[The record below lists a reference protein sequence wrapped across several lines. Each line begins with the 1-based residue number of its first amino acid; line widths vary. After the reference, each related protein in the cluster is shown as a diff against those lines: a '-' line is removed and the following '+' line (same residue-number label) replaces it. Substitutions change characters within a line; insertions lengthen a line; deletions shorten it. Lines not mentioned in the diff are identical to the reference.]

1 MAKEMIAMLLA
12 GGQGSRLYALTEKL
26 AKPAVPFGGK
36 YRIIDFPL
44 SNCVNS
50 GIDTVGILTQ
60 YQPLELNEYIGNGQP
75 WDLDRLYGGVHVLPP
90 YQKAHGSDW
99 YKGTAN
105 AIYQNISFIERYDP
119 KYVIILS
126 GDQICKQDYSDF
138 LEFHKEKNAEFS
150 VAVMEVPWEEAPRF
164 GLMVADEND
173 KITEFQEK
181 PKDPKSNLASM
192 GIYIFNWDILKQYLE
207 EDEADPNSENDFGNN
222 IIPNLLRD
230 KRQMYAYHF
239 SGYWKDV
246 GTISS
251 LWEANMEVL
260 DPEHSGINLFDEGWK
275 IYSRN
280 AGMTGHKINTGAV
293 VENAL
298 ITDGCRIKGTVKHS
312 VLFGGV
318 KVEAGAVVEDAVI
331 MGGTTIKAGAV
342 VKHCIVAENVTIC
355 ENAVVG
361 AMPTEDEKGVA
372 TIGSGVT
379 IGENSVIGAGSVVTK
394 DIPAHVVA
402 AGSPCRVL
410 REINGHDYECYYR
423 DMKIDL

>member
-1 MAKEMIAMLLA
+1 MGKEMIAMLLA
-12 GGQGSRLYALTEKL
+12 GGQGSRLYALTQKL

-60 YQPLELNEYIGNGQP
+60 YQPLALNEYIGNGQP

-90 YQKAHGSDW
+90 YQKATNSDW

-105 AIYQNISFIERYDP
+105 AIYQNLSFIERYDP
-119 KYVIILS
+119 EYVIILS
-126 GDQICKQDYSDF
+126 GDQICKQDYSEF
-138 LEFHKEKNAEFS
+138 LKFHKEKNAEFS
-150 VAVMEVPWEEAPRF
+150 VAVMEVPWEEASRF

-181 PKDPKSNLASM
+181 PKNPKSNLASM
-192 GIYIFNWDILKQYLE
+192 GIYIFNWDILKKYLT

-230 KRQMYAYHF
+230 NRDMYAYRF

-260 DPEHSGINLFDEGWK
+260 DPENSGIDLFEDDWK

-280 AGMTGHKINTGAV
+280 SGMTGHKISAGAV
-293 VENAL
+293 VEDSM
-298 ITDGCRIKGTVKHS
+298 ITDGCRVKGTVKHS
-312 VLFGGV
+312 ILFAGV
-318 KVEAGAVVEDAVI
+318 TVEKGAVVEDAVV
-331 MGGTTIKAGAV
+331 MGGTVIKSGAV
-342 VKHCIVAENVTIC
+342 VRHCIVGENVTIG
-355 ENAVVG
+355 ENVVVG
-361 AMPTEDEKGVA
+361 AMPDGDSKGVA
-372 TIGSGVT
+372 TIGPDVIVGDGAK
-379 IGENSVIGAGSVVTK
+379 IGPNAMVSNNVEGGEER
-394 DIPAHVVA
+394 
-402 AGSPCRVL
+402 C
-410 REINGHDYECYYR
+410 
-423 DMKIDL
+423 

>member
-12 GGQGSRLYALTEKL
+12 GGQGSRLYALTDKL

-105 AIYQNISFIERYDP
+105 AIYQNISFIERYAP

-181 PKDPKSNLASM
+181 PKNPKSNLASM

-280 AGMTGHKINTGAV
+280 TGMTGHKINAGAV
-293 VENAL
+293 VENAM

-312 VLFGGV
+312 ILFGGV
-318 KVEAGAVVEDAVI
+318 KVEAGAVVEDAVV
-331 MGGTTIKAGAV
+331 MGGTTIQAGAV
-342 VKHCIVAENVTIC
+342 VKHCIVAENVTIG

-361 AMPTEDEKGVA
+361 AMPTDDENGVA
-372 TIGSGVT
+372 TVGSDVI
-379 IGENSVIGAGSVVTK
+379 IGENAVVGPT
-394 DIPAHVVA
+394 AMVRNNVE
-402 AGSPCRVL
+402 GGETVC
-410 REINGHDYECYYR
+410 
-423 DMKIDL
+423 

>member
-12 GGQGSRLYALTEKL
+12 GGQGSRLYALTQRL

-60 YQPLELNEYIGNGQP
+60 YQPMVLNEYIGNGQP
-75 WDLDRLYGGVHVLPP
+75 WDLDRLIGGVHVLPP
-90 YQKAHGSDW
+90 YQKASGSDW

-105 AIYQNISFIERYDP
+105 AIYQNIPFIERYNP

-138 LEFHKEKNAEFS
+138 LRFHKEKGAEFS
-150 VAVMEVPWEEAPRF
+150 VAVMEVPWEEASRF
-164 GLMVADEND
+164 GLMVTDEND
-173 KITEFQEK
+173 KITAFQEK
-181 PKDPKSNLASM
+181 PKEPKSNLASM
-192 GIYIFNWDILKQYLE
+192 GIYIFNWDVLKKYLI
-207 EDEADPNSENDFGNN
+207 EDEADPESENDFGKNV
-222 IIPNLLRD
+222 IPSLLRD
-230 KRQMYAYHF
+230 GRDMYAYHF

-260 DPEHSGINLFDEGWK
+260 DPEHSGIDLFEDDWK

-280 AGMTGHKINTGAV
+280 SGKTGHRILDTGV
-293 VENAL
+293 VENSMV
-298 ITDGCRIKGTVKHS
+298 TDGCRIAGHVKHS
-312 VLFGGV
+312 ILFSGV
-318 KVEAGAVVEDAVI
+318 SVEEDAEIEDAVV
-331 MGGTTIKAGAV
+331 MGGTVIKKGAS
-342 VKHCIVAENVTIC
+342 VKHCIVAENVVIG

-361 AMPTEDEKGVA
+361 EMPKDGAGSVA
-372 TIGSGVT
+372 TIGSGVY
-379 IGENSVIGAGSVVTK
+379 IGDGAMVGPAAMIDQNVK
-394 DIPAHVVA
+394 D
-402 AGSPCRVL
+402 G
-410 REINGHDYECYYR
+410 EEQW
-423 DMKIDL
+423 

>member
-1 MAKEMIAMLLA
+1 MGKEMIAMLLA
-12 GGQGSRLYALTEKL
+12 GGQGSRLYALTQKL

-75 WDLDRLYGGVHVLPP
+75 WDLDRIYGGVHVLPP
-90 YQKAHGSDW
+90 YQKASGSDW

-119 KYVIILS
+119 EYVIILS

-138 LEFHKEKNAEFS
+138 LRFHKEKNAEFS

-164 GLMVADEND
+164 GLM
-173 KITEFQEK
+173 ITEFQEK
-181 PKDPKSNLASM
+181 PKNPKSNLASM
-192 GIYIFNWDILKQYLE
+192 GIYIFNWDILKQYLI
-207 EDEADPNSENDFGNN
+207 EDEADPESENDFGNN

-230 KRQMYAYHF
+230 ERKMYAYHF
-239 SGYWKDV
+239 NGYWKDV
-246 GTISS
+246 GTIPS

-260 DPEHSGINLFDEGWK
+260 DPEHSGINLFDEDWK

-280 AGMTGHKINTGAV
+280 SGMPGHKICAGAN
-293 VENAL
+293 VENSM
-298 ITDGCRIKGTVKHS
+298 ITDGCKIAGSVKHS
-312 VLFGGV
+312 ILFAGV
-318 KVEAGAVVEDAVI
+318 KVEAGAVVEDAVV
-331 MGGTTIKAGAV
+331 MGRTTIKAGAS
-342 VKHCIVAENVTIC
+342 VKHCIVAENVVIG

-361 AMPTEDEKGVA
+361 AMPTEEEQGVA
-372 TIGSGVT
+372 TIGPDVCVGT
-379 IGENSVIGAGSVVTK
+379 GAKIGSNAMISEDVK
-394 DIPAHVVA
+394 D
-402 AGSPCRVL
+402 G
-410 REINGHDYECYYR
+410 EE
-423 DMKIDL
+423 K

>member
-1 MAKEMIAMLLA
+1 
-12 GGQGSRLYALTEKL
+12 
-26 AKPAVPFGGK
+26 
-36 YRIIDFPL
+36 
-44 SNCVNS
+44 VNS

-60 YQPLELNEYIGNGQP
+60 YQPFVLNEYIGNGQP

-90 YQKAHGSDW
+90 YQQASGSDW

-119 KYVIILS
+119 EYVIILS

-138 LEFHKEKNAEFS
+138 LRFHKEKGAEFS

-164 GLMVADEND
+164 GLMVTDEDD

-181 PKDPKSNLASM
+181 PKNPKSNLASM
-192 GIYIFNWDILKQYLE
+192 GIYIFNWDVLKRYLI

-230 KRQMYAYHF
+230 NRSMYAYRF

-260 DPEHSGINLFDEGWK
+260 DPEHSGINLFDESWK

-280 AGMTGHKINTGAV
+280 SGMTGHRIG
-293 VENAL
+293 ENASVQNSM
-298 ITDGCRIKGTVKHS
+298 ITDGCNIRGTVKHS
-312 VLFGGV
+312 ILFSGV
-318 KVEAGAVVEDAVI
+318 TVEEGAVVEDAVV
-331 MGGTTIKAGAV
+331 MGNTTIRSGAV
-342 VKHCIVAENVTIC
+342 VQHCIVAEDVTVG
-355 ENAVVG
+355 ENAKIGEQPENG
-361 AMPTEDEKGVA
+361 ASNGSVA
-372 TIGSGVT
+372 TVASHVT
-379 IGENSVIGAGSVVTK
+379 IGANAVISANAMVYDNVEEGGQQ
-394 DIPAHVVA
+394 
-402 AGSPCRVL
+402 
-410 REINGHDYECYYR
+410 
-423 DMKIDL
+423 

>member
-1 MAKEMIAMLLA
+1 MEKEMIAMLLA
-12 GGQGSRLYALTEKL
+12 GGQGSRLYALTQKL

-50 GIDTVGILTQ
+50 GIDTVGVLTQ

-90 YQKAHGSDW
+90 YQKAEGSDW

-105 AIYQNISFIERYDP
+105 AIYQNISFIERYNP

-138 LEFHKEKNAEFS
+138 LKFHKEKEAEFS

-164 GLMVADEND
+164 GLMVTDENGR
-173 KITEFQEK
+173 ITEFQEK
-181 PKDPKSNLASM
+181 PKNPKSNLASM
-192 GIYIFNWDILKQYLE
+192 GIYIFNWDILKKYLI

-222 IIPNLLRD
+222 IIPNLLKDERA
-230 KRQMYAYHF
+230 MYAYPF

-246 GTISS
+246 GTIPS

-260 DPEHSGINLFDEGWK
+260 DPEHSGINLFDEDWK

-280 AGMTGHKINTGAV
+280 SGMPGHRICPGGEVFNSM
-293 VENAL
+293 
-298 ITDGCRIKGTVKHS
+298 ITDGCRISGRVRHS
-312 VLFGGV
+312 ILFAGV
-318 KVEAGAVVEDAVI
+318 RVEEGAQVEDAVV
-331 MGGTTIKAGAV
+331 MGKAIIKAGAV
-342 VKHCIVAENVTIC
+342 VEHCIVAENAIIGPG
-355 ENAVVG
+355 AVVG
-361 AMPTEDEKGVA
+361 AMPSGDEDGVA
-372 TIGSGVT
+372 TIGPGVE
-379 IGENSVIGAGSVVTK
+379 IGPRAKVGPKAMIYK
-394 DIPAHVVA
+394 DVKE
-402 AGSPCRVL
+402 G
-410 REINGHDYECYYR
+410 EEQW
-423 DMKIDL
+423 

>member
-1 MAKEMIAMLLA
+1 MGKEMIAMLLA
-12 GGQGSRLYALTEKL
+12 GGQGSRLYALTQKL

-75 WDLDRLYGGVHVLPP
+75 WDLDRIYGGVHVLPP
-90 YQKAHGSDW
+90 YQKASGSDW

-126 GDQICKQDYSDF
+126 GDQICKQDYNDF
-138 LEFHKEKNAEFS
+138 LEFHKKKGAEFS
-150 VAVMEVPWEEAPRF
+150 VAVMEVPWEEASRF
-164 GLMVADEND
+164 GLMVTDEND

-181 PKDPKSNLASM
+181 PANPKSNLASM
-192 GIYIFNWDILKQYLE
+192 GIYIFNWDVLRKYLI
-207 EDEADPNSENDFGNN
+207 EDEADPESENDFGNN

-230 KRQMYAYHF
+230 GRDMYAYRF

-260 DPEHSGINLFDEGWK
+260 DPQHSGIDLFEDDWK

-280 AGMTGHKINTGAV
+280 SGMTGHKIGMHAQI
-293 VENAL
+293 ENSM
-298 ITDGCRIKGTVKHS
+298 ITDGCRIDGEVEHS
-312 VLFGGV
+312 VLFAGV
-318 KVEAGAVVEDAVI
+318 KVAQGAVVRDAVVMGGTVIKSGAVVE
-331 MGGTTIKAGAV
+331 
-342 VKHCIVAENVTIC
+342 HCIIG
-355 ENAVVG
+355 ENAVIGENAKIGVVKEG
-361 AMPTEDEKGVA
+361 EEKGVA
-372 TIGSGVT
+372 TIGPGVYVGDGAT
-379 IGENSVIGAGSVVTK
+379 VGSNAMVRENVKDGE
-394 DIPAHVVA
+394 
-402 AGSPCRVL
+402 
-410 REINGHDYECYYR
+410 EEW
-423 DMKIDL
+423 